1 MKPVSIYDSHPKL
14 KALGFN
20 EIRFADSNYVAP
32 SRAWLTEFAAH
43 MRVVAPSYK
52 PEKFDCENFARLAA
66 SQADL
71 ALYAS
76 LEEGAGHTFGE
87 ATCTRQNDQGKY
99 ETHALNLVICD
110 DGEAYAFEPQNG
122 AIVRASDYRCAWGTV
137 RL

>member
-1 MKPVSIYDSHPKL
+1 MKRFSVYDIHPKL
-14 KALGFN
+14 KALGFH
-20 EIRFADSNYVAP
+20 EIRFADSEYVAP
-32 SRAWLTEFAAH
+32 SRAWLGEFAGH
-43 MRVVAPSYK
+43 VRSIAPTYK

-87 ATCTRQNDQGKY
+87 ATCTLKDESGKFQA
-99 ETHALNLVICD
+99 HALNVVVCD
-110 DGEAYAFEPQNG
+110 DGEVYAFEPQNG
-122 AIVRASDYRCAWGTV
+122 SIVRAADFNGVWGSV